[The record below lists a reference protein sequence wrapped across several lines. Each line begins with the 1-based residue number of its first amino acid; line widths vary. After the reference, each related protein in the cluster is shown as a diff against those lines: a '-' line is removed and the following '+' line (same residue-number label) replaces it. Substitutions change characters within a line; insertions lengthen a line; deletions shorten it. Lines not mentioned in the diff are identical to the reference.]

1 MTRAAC
7 VGALLFFLLPFAAMA
22 DGIDLTNQFGSVT
35 ILTSGITS
43 RQSELKSFGG
53 IKASAGQALGRVYFS
68 TGALISGS
76 LWAGGTFSAIGSVF
90 DILGTG
96 AKMKTLSGQYARG
109 NIGLFSG
116 TFVGPIQWTLIESSK
131 FFREYQLSGQIQG
144 MLWNGRMISGSTQQT
159 IDTHWNKGT
168 IDNNMGSIRMGIT
181 HLTSTP
187 EPGSWSLLGLG
198 LLTMTALFRRT
209 PSTT

>member
-1 MTRAAC
+1 MTRAVC

-22 DGIDLTNQFGSVT
+22 DGIDLTNQYGSVT

-53 IKASAGQALGRVYFS
+53 ITASAGHALGRVYFS

-76 LWAGGTFSAIGSVF
+76 LWAGGTFSSIGSVF
-90 DILGTG
+90 DILGVG
-96 AKMKTLSGQYARG
+96 SKMKTLAGQNVKG
-109 NIGLFSG
+109 NVGIFSG
-116 TFVGPIQWTLIESSK
+116 TFVGPIEWTLVASSK

-144 MLWNGRMISGSTQQT
+144 MLWNGRMVSGTTQQI

-168 IDNNMGSIRMGIT
+168 IDSNMGSIRMGIT
-181 HLTSTP
+181 HISSTP
-187 EPGSWSLLGLG
+187 EPGSWGLFSLG
-198 LLTMTALFRRT
+198 LLTMTDLIRRRL
-209 PSTT
+209 STT